1 MKQKKILQLV
11 EGALVIALGTVLSLV
26 TVFKLP
32 WGGSVTLL
40 SMLPLS
46 LYSIK
51 YGVPSGIRISF
62 IFAIIQFMLSS
73 GEVFAWGLS
82 KTMLVGCIVL
92 DYIMAYTVIGFAGF
106 LRKKGA
112 AGWIFGTVTALL
124 LRFMCHFTSGV
135 VIFQSAGNLWD
146 GFSTENVYLYS
157 IVYNASYMLPEI
169 IFTCIGAFAF
179 FRIPA
184 IKRMIIQYDGNK

>member
-1 MKQKKILQLV
+1 MKHKRILPLV

-51 YGVPSGIRISF
+51 HGVLSGIKVSF
-62 IFAIIQFMLSS
+62 IFALIQFMLSS
-73 GEVFAWGLS
+73 AEVFAWGLT
-82 KTMLVGCIVL
+82 KTMLAGCIIL
-92 DYIMAYTVIGFAGF
+92 DYILAFTVIGLAGY

-112 AGWIFGTVTALL
+112 AGWITGTITVIM
-124 LRFMCHFTSGV
+124 LRFLCHFTSGV
-135 VIFQSAGNLWD
+135 VIFQSAGKLWD

-157 IVYNASYMLPEI
+157 IIYNASYMLPEM
-169 IFTCIGAFAF
+169 IFTCIGAYAF

-184 IKRMIIQYDGNK
+184 IKRIIIPSRENK

>member
-1 MKQKKILQLV
+1 MKQKKILPLV

-40 SMLPLS
+40 SMLPVA

-51 YGVPSGIRISF
+51 YGVLSGIKVSF
-62 IFAIIQFMLSS
+62 VFALIQFLLVA

-82 KTMLVGCIVL
+82 KTMLIGCIML
-92 DYIMAYTVIGFAGF
+92 DYILAFTVVGLAGF
-106 LRKKGA
+106 LRKKGST
-112 AGWIFGTVTALL
+112 GWIIGTVSVLL
-124 LRFMCHFTSGV
+124 LRFLCHFSSGV
-135 VIFQSAGNLWD
+135 VIFESAGKLWD
-146 GFSTENVYLYS
+146 GFSTDNTYLYS
-157 IVYNASYMLPEI
+157 LIYNGSYMLPEI
-169 IFTCIGAFAF
+169 IFTCSGAFAF

-184 IKRMIIQYDGNK
+184 TKRIIVPESAKH

>member
-1 MKQKKILQLV
+1 MKQKKILPLV

-40 SMLPLS
+40 SMLPVA

-51 YGVPSGIRISF
+51 YGVLSGIRVSF
-62 IFAIIQFMLSS
+62 VFALIQFLLAA

-82 KTMLVGCIVL
+82 KTMLIGCIML
-92 DYIMAYTVIGFAGF
+92 DYILAFTVVGLAGF

-112 AGWIFGTVTALL
+112 AGWIFGTVSVLL
-124 LRFMCHFTSGV
+124 LRFLCHFSSGV
-135 VIFQSAGNLWD
+135 VIFQSAGKLWD
-146 GFSTENVYLYS
+146 GFSTDNTYLYS
-157 IVYNASYMLPEI
+157 LLYNGSYMLPEI
-169 IFTCIGAFAF
+169 IFTCAGAFAF

-184 IKRMIIQYDGNK
+184 IKRIIVPKAAKH

>member
-1 MKQKKILQLV
+1 MKQNKILPLV

-40 SMLPLS
+40 SMLPVS

-51 YGVPSGIRISF
+51 YGVLSGIRVSF
-62 IFAIIQFMLSS
+62 VFALIQFMLSS
-73 GEVFAWGLS
+73 AEVFAWGLS
-82 KTMLVGCIVL
+82 KTMLVGCIIL
-92 DYIMAYTVIGFAGF
+92 DYILAFTVIGFAGF

-112 AGWIFGTVTALL
+112 AGWILGTTTVLL
-124 LRFMCHFTSGV
+124 LRFLCHFTSGV
-135 VIFQSAGNLWD
+135 VIFQSAGKLWD

-157 IVYNASYMLPEI
+157 IIYNASYMLPEI
-169 IFTCIGAFAF
+169 IFTCIGAFVF

-184 IKRMIIQYDGNK
+184 IKRMIVPYGGNR